1 MSVVIDLD
9 ALLDLRCLQFCV
21 ARTSQYLDNSEVT
34 SLAGTP
40 LFTKETRQN
49 IQLQALLPCTRPRI
63 HAFSLLTALR
73 KAHRPVKVFSFVEE
87 SVVNS
92 LLIKF
97 PWVPNPSAYVSLES
111 YLSPLQILVA
121 GSGTVLVHL
130 PHVAANL
137 QAHGVSSVCIPVS
150 KHQGL
155 PLRSLLTAVP
165 GFEAET
171 IEEYSQWKG
180 HVKLKAPVRL
190 SGTVVHGFGK
200 GSSELGFPTAN
211 IVPEQSRVNLV
222 PGVYCGRVTLE
233 GHSQPFKAAIS
244 IGWCPHYGDREKTTE
259 IHILHRFEQPFY
271 GQRLTVQLEAYLR
284 AESVFSSVAELIQ
297 AINYDVR
304 LTEELID
311 S

>member
-9 ALLDLRCLQFCV
+9 ALLDLRCLRFCV
-21 ARTSQYLDNSEVT
+21 ARTTQYLDNSEVV
-34 SLAGTP
+34 SFLGKP
-40 LFTKETRQN
+40 LFGEETRQN
-49 IQLQALLPCTRPRI
+49 SQLQALLPSTRPRI
-63 HAFSLLTALR
+63 HAFSLLTALHQAR
-73 KAHRPVKVFSFVEE
+73 RPVKVFSFVEE
-87 SVVNS
+87 SIVNS
-92 LLIKF
+92 VRTKF
-97 PWVPNPSAYVSLES
+97 PWVPSPSAYVSLEN
-111 YLSPLQILVA
+111 YLSPLQTLA
-121 GSGTVLVHL
+121 TGSDLVLVHL
-130 PHVAANL
+130 PHVAAAL
-137 QAHGVSSVCIPVS
+137 QASGVPSVCIPVS

-155 PLRSLLTAVP
+155 HLRSLLTAIP
-165 GFEAET
+165 GFEVEARD
-171 IEEYSQWKG
+171 EYVAWKG
-180 HVKLKAPVRL
+180 HVRLKAPVRL

-211 IVPEQSRVNLV
+211 IVPEQSRVHLV

-233 GHSQPFKAAIS
+233 GDTQSFKAAVS

-259 IHILHRFEQPFY
+259 IHIMHKFEKPFY

-284 AESVFSSVAELIQ
+284 AESVFPSVADLIQ